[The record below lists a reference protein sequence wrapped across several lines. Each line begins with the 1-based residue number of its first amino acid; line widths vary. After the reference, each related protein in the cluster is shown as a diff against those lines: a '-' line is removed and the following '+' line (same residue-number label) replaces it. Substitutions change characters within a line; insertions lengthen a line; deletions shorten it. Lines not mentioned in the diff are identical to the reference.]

1 VHVKSVLFYSK
12 AVDVIIKLMMPFVV
26 LALMIGLAKLI
37 MDLGEVFQSSSV
49 AYAFDKIVTNIL
61 SLFVVVELLK
71 SLIDFFALHRLRIT
85 FIIDAALV
93 FILRE
98 IMIGL
103 YGHTLQ
109 PMSAFSLALLLLV
122 LGAVRTLAII
132 YSPDKEK
139 EKENVYEKQIS

>member
-1 VHVKSVLFYSK
+1 MKSVLFCSK
-12 AVDVIIKLMMPFVV
+12 AVDLIIKLMMPFVV

-49 AYAFDKIVTNIL
+49 ASAFDKMVTNIL

-109 PMSAFSLALLLLV
+109 PMFAFSLALLLLV

-139 EKENVYEKQIS
+139 EKENVYGEQIS

>member
-1 VHVKSVLFYSK
+1 MLPESEGPVKGMLFFRK
-12 AVDVIIKLMMPFVV
+12 TVDIIIKLMMPFVV
-26 LALMIGLAKLI
+26 LALMIGMAKMFL
-37 MDLGEVFQSSSV
+37 DLGEVFRSRSIGS
-49 AYAFDKIVTNIL
+49 AFDAIVTNTL
-61 SLFVVVELLK
+61 SMFVVVELLR

-109 PMSAFSLALLLLV
+109 PMFILSLALLLLV
-122 LGAVRTLAII
+122 LGGVRTMAII
-132 YSPDKEK
+132 YSPDKTK
-139 EKENVYEKQIS
+139 ETA